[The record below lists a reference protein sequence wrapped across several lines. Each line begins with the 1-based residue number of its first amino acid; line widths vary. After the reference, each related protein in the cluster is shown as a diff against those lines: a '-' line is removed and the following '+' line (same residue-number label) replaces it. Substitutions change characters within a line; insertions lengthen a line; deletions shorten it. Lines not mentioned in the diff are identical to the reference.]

1 VGAVVNQVT
10 VVVGTV
16 VMAVVTGFIGMV
28 DEPGESR
35 RETVVITPFLTSKF
49 ASTSL

>member
-1 VGAVVNQVT
+1 MGAVGNRVT
-10 VVVGTV
+10 AVVGTL
-16 VMAVVTGFIGMV
+16 VTGLIGMT

-35 RETVVITPFLTSKF
+35 RETVVITPLLTSKF